1 MKIPEMAGKM
11 PYEVGTCLI
20 SAFLLEV
27 GETLCWLQLIK
38 SMVGCKARG
47 FFCFN

>member
-27 GETLCWLQLIK
+27 GETLCSNVDE
-38 SMVGCKARG
+38 SMVGSKARG